1 MKRRDVF
8 EGLLAAP
15 LVASEV
21 AADQISN
28 TEPAV
33 SKLPMVNIMERPK
46 GGEGREMPNVLWI
59 CVDQCRYDTIEGL
72 NNPLIRTPNLKRLMV
87 EGVAFTNY
95 AVQYPIC
102 SPSLA
107 PS

>member
-8 EGLLAAP
+8 KGLLAAP
-15 LVASEV
+15 LVASGV
-21 AADQISN
+21 AADETSN
-28 TEPAV
+28 AEPAV
-33 SKLPMVNIMERPK
+33 PKLPMVNMMERPR
-46 GGEGREMPNVLWI
+46 GGDGREMPNVLWI

>member
-33 SKLPMVNIMERPK
+33 SKLPMVNMMERPK
-46 GGEGREMPNVLWI
+46 GGEGVK
-59 CVDQCRYDTIEGL
+59 CRMFFGF
-72 NNPLIRTPNLKRLMV
+72 
-87 EGVAFTNY
+87 ASTN
-95 AVQYPIC
+95 AGTTR
-102 SPSLA
+102 SKD
-107 PS
+107 